1 MSYIV
6 ARRVDQ
12 QEPATA
18 EYGMSIEEIDFEDRG
33 KNALDKNLDDEILDF
48 ILGLISQVNELSEG
62 EALVVWKE
70 IF

>member
-6 ARRVDQ
+6 ARVVE
-12 QEPATA
+12 QEEAATTEHGFA
-18 EYGMSIEEIDFEDRG
+18 LPEIDFEER
-33 KNALDKNLDDEILDF
+33 DKNTLDSDMDF
-48 ILGLISQVNELSEG
+48 ETLNFVLGLIAQVDELSEG

>member
-6 ARRVDQ
+6 ARKIDQ
-12 QEPATA
+12 EEPVAVEHGFA
-18 EYGMSIEEIDFEDRG
+18 VSEIDFEDRE
-33 KNALDKNLDDEILDF
+33 KNTLDLNMDDEILDF
-48 ILGLISQVNELSEG
+48 VLGLIEQVNELAEG